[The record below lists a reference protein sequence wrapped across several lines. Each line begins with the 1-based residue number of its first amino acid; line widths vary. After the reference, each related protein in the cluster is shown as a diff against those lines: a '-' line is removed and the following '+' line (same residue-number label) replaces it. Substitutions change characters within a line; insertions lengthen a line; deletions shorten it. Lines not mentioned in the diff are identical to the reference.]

1 MKKTTIIFTVFLL
14 LLLTGCGAKQSAG
27 SKEKLKVIN
36 IAIQQ
41 SLTPLLLAKEK
52 GWFEEEFKKDGIQV
66 KWTEFQSGPPQFEG
80 VSAGKIDFAGV
91 GNSPVIA
98 AQAAGIGFKELSVYQ
113 DGLKGNAIL
122 VNKDS
127 DIKSIQD
134 LKGKKVAVAKGS
146 SGFDFLYKA
155 IDKAGLKPD
164 DVQVI
169 QLQPDEAKPAFDS
182 GSVDA
187 WSIWEP
193 FISIE
198 TINNGAKVLANGE
211 ALDNLYSPAFLLV
224 RSDFSD
230 QHPKET
236 VRFLQVIQKA
246 VTYQKEHR
254 EEVVDIYA
262 KAKKLDKKIVES
274 VLNNTEATN
283 NPVTDEIIQAQQE
296 TADFQY
302 RIGAIRKKIDVK
314 EVVDN
319 SFIEEALKS
328 SKEEGGK

>member
-1 MKKTTIIFTVFLL
+1 MKKFILLIVGLIFILS
-14 LLLTGCGAKQSAG
+14 GCGTKTSSG
-27 SKEKLKVIN
+27 SNEKPKVIN

-52 GWFEEEFKKDGIQV
+52 GWFEEEYKKAGIKV

-80 VSAGKIDFAGV
+80 ISAGKIDFAGV

-98 AQAAGIGFKELSVYQ
+98 AQAAGIEFTELNVYQ

-127 DIKSIQD
+127 GIKSIKD

-155 IDKAGLKPD
+155 IDKAGLKPE
-164 DVQVI
+164 DVQII

-198 TINNGAKVLANGE
+198 SIQNDAKILANGE
-211 ALDNLYSPAFLLV
+211 SLDDLYSPAFTLV
-224 RSDFSD
+224 RKEFAD
-230 QHPKET
+230 QYPEET
-236 VRFLQVIQKA
+236 VTFLKVFQKA
-246 VTYQKEHR
+246 VDFQKEHR

-262 KAKKLDKKIVES
+262 KAKKLDKNMLKVCLITQKHKVY
-274 VLNNTEATN
+274 LL
-283 NPVTDEIIQAQQE
+283 
-296 TADFQY
+296 
-302 RIGAIRKKIDVK
+302 VK
-314 EVVDN
+314 T
-319 SFIEEALKS
+319 L
-328 SKEEGGK
+328 